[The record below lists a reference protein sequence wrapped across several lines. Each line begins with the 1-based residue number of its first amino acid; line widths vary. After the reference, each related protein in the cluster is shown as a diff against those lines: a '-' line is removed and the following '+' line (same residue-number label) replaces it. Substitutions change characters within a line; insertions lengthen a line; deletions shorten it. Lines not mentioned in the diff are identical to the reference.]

1 MKKVIIISYTAKSE
15 GLILKTNIPS
25 KLKTGNIKSKEFF
38 VSWDK
43 IGKLLFE
50 NYTELD
56 GFDSRNSMRKN
67 SSLKDESDNKYCMP
81 DNINSKEEH
90 EEYLKAIG
98 CKKS

>member
-1 MKKVIIISYTAKSE
+1 MEKVIIISYTAKSE

-50 NYTELD
+50 DYTELD
-56 GFDSRNSMRKN
+56 GF
-67 SSLKDESDNKYCMP
+67 DNKYCMP

-98 CKKS
+98 YKKS